1 MTLIALGFG
10 SFLLRDCHNGNCLLF
25 KRLPNLS
32 ILKHNDDF
40 DAPVSDCVDI
50 PFVVAN
56 FFDPQAHAQPH
67 GEAALFLDRVL
78 FAYPDV
84 PCVLNEITLRIQ
96 PGERLGV
103 IGPNGA
109 GKTTLFLTICGV
121 LRPSSG
127 VVRLFGK
134 PVVPGEFRP
143 DVGLVFQNPNDQLFS
158 PSVWDDV
165 AFGVENLGYSE
176 AEVTERVHQTL
187 DQLGILEYRDR
198 PPHHLSGGQKR
209 MVAIAGVL
217 AMQPQLI
224 LYDEP
229 SANLDLRSR
238 RRLIEFL
245 HQSSQTLLI
254 ASHDLEL
261 ILELCDRVLLLDE
274 GAIIADGSP
283 VEIMGDRPLMEA
295 HGLEK
300 PSALSAHPP
309 R

>member
-40 DAPVSDCVDI
+40 DAPVLDCADI
-50 PFVVAN
+50 AFVVAK
-56 FFDPQAHAQPH
+56 FSDAQTH
-67 GEAALFLDRVL
+67 GETALCLDKVV

-84 PCVLNEITLRIQ
+84 PRVLNEITLRIQ

-121 LRPSSG
+121 LRPNSG
-127 VVRLFGK
+127 GVRLFGK
-134 PVVPGEFRP
+134 AVIPGKFRP
-143 DVGLVFQNPNDQLFS
+143 EVGLVFQNPNDQLFS

-165 AFGVENLGYSE
+165 AFGVENLGYGE
-176 AEVTERVHQTL
+176 AEVAERVSQTL
-187 DQLGILEYRDR
+187 TELGILEYRDR

-245 HQSSQTLLI
+245 NQSPQTLLI

-261 ILELCDRVLLLDE
+261 ILELCDRVVLLDQ
-274 GAIIADGSP
+274 GAIIADGP
-283 VEIMGDRPLMEA
+283 PIEIMGDRPLMEA

-300 PSALSAHPP
+300 PSALLSHPP
-309 R
+309 G